1 MLFDD
6 IRRLSRIF
14 EQIVQFP
21 LGHGSR
27 SIIVTLPLL
36 AWIVN
41 ELEAIVIERS

>member
-6 IRRLSRIF
+6 IRRLSRILD
-14 EQIVQFP
+14 QIVQLP
-21 LGHGSR
+21 LGHGSL
-27 SIIVTLPLL
+27 SIVGPLPLL